1 MNRIFLDDTQLLQLK
16 RFIIL
21 KGIKQEDVIHEILDH
36 FACKVEELMNENIYL
51 PFEKAVEQAYY
62 SFGYNGFQKMTEQYE
77 KKLKK
82 IVWKEFK
89 SALPT
94 VLQTKLVV
102 VSFVWCLALFMMM
115 HYLEVNN
122 IEGWMHEMLTYSSL
136 ATIILFLGIR
146 FYSSLIAKDGLADY
160 NFDKNIKL
168 WQKKV
173 IRMPRIDMINLPIM
187 FLLFYLKLNFSFLM
201 FYFMMISLL
210 SLINGLTL
218 KETMKRM
225 TFKFNAPYANG

>member
-1 MNRIFLDDTQLLQLK
+1 MNKILLDDTQLLQLK

-77 KKLKK
+77 KRLKK
-82 IVWKEFK
+82 MVWKEFK

-102 VSFVWCLALFMMM
+102 ASFVWCLALFMMM
-115 HYLEVNN
+115 HYLELNK
-122 IEGWMHEMLTYSSL
+122 IEGWRHELVIYSSM
-136 ATIILFLGIR
+136 ATMFIFMGAH
-146 FYSSLIAKDGLADY
+146 FYSSLIATDGLADS
-160 NFDKNIKL
+160 NFC
-168 WQKKV
+168 
-173 IRMPRIDMINLPIM
+173 
-187 FLLFYLKLNFSFLM
+187 LLYTS
-201 FYFMMISLL
+201 SCV
-210 SLINGLTL
+210 
-218 KETMKRM
+218 
-225 TFKFNAPYANG
+225 

>member
-1 MNRIFLDDTQLLQLK
+1 MNKILLDGTQLLQLK

-62 SFGYNGFQKMTEQYE
+62 SFGYNGFQKMTDQYE
-77 KKLKK
+77 KRLKK
-82 IVWKEFK
+82 MVWKEFK
-89 SALPT
+89 SALPA

-102 VSFVWCLALFMMM
+102 VSFVWCLAFLSTMY
-115 HYLEVNN
+115 YLEQNN
-122 IEGWMHEMLTYSSL
+122 IESWFREMLTYSSF
-136 ATIILFLGIR
+136 ATMLIFLSIH
-146 FYSSLIAKDGLADY
+146 FYSSMIAKDGLANF
-160 NFDKNIKL
+160 NFDKSIKM

-225 TFKFNAPYANG
+225 TFKFNVPYANG

>member
-1 MNRIFLDDTQLLQLK
+1 MNKILLDDTQLLQLK

-36 FACKVEELMNENIYL
+36 FACKVEELVNENAYL

-77 KKLKK
+77 KRLKK
-82 IVWKEFK
+82 ILWKEFK

-94 VLQTKLVV
+94 VLQTKLVA
-102 VSFVWCLALFMMM
+102 VSFVWCLALFLMM
-115 HYLEVNN
+115 HYLELNK
-122 IEGWMHEMLTYSSL
+122 IEGWRHEMLTYSSMASL
-136 ATIILFLGIR
+136 ILFLGIR
-146 FYSSLIAKDGLADY
+146 FYGSLIAKDGLADF
-160 NFDKNIKL
+160 NFDQNIKL

-173 IRMPRIDMINLPIM
+173 IRMPRVDSLFLPIIFSIP
-187 FLLFYLKLNFSFLM
+187 FLKIKPSYWIIFYTVIAFL
-201 FYFMMISLL
+201 SLL
-210 SLINGLTL
+210 NGLTR

-225 TFKFNAPYANG
+225 AFKFNAPIANG

>member
-1 MNRIFLDDTQLLQLK
+1 MNRIFLDDKQLLQLK

-77 KKLKK
+77 KRLKK
-82 IVWKEFK
+82 MVWKEFK

-94 VLQTKLVV
+94 VLQTKLVII
-102 VSFVWCLALFMMM
+102 SFVWCLALFAALQYVEY
-115 HYLEVNN
+115 HK
-122 IEGWMHEMLTYSSL
+122 IEGWRSDIFSLSSL
-136 ATIILFLGIR
+136 ATMLILMGVN
-146 FYSSLIAKDGLADY
+146 FYVLVIVKDNLTDY
-160 NFDKNIKL
+160 HFDKNIKM

-173 IRMPRIDMINLPIM
+173 LKMPKIESLGLPLIFLMIYLKPGFSFIM
-187 FLLFYLKLNFSFLM
+187 LFY
-201 FYFMMISLL
+201 ILL
-210 SLINGLTL
+210 ALFSLINSLTR

-225 TFKFNAPYANG
+225 TFRFNAPYANG